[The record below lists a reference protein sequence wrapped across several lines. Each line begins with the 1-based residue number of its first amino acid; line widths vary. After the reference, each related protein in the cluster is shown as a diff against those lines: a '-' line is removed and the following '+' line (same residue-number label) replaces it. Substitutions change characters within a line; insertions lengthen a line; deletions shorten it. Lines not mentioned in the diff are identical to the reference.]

1 MYVLNIEIVIMVL
14 SCYNLM
20 SFSFLNRCQP
30 DPIKSVLL
38 VMFGWLVGLL
48 VGNAFFSETAGRT
61 FLIFFLK
68 LRDYKGRKVTGSD
81 FLKKILDL
89 EIFAKRS
96 PNYPKIRHFDIFLK
110 NGSNSFFG
118 FWSEVSTKYDLQF
131 VWNLFFRKIC
141 SLEIFVLEIVKKIA
155 QIEVFGYFLEFASF
169 AFLDFAHNDRWA
181 KCLVV
186 FLQFA
191 GPVNVFLFSLAI
203 FFPVTIFSVF
213 HCLSR

>member
-1 MYVLNIEIVIMVL
+1 
-14 SCYNLM
+14 M
-20 SFSFLNRCQP
+20 SLSFLNRCQP

-110 NGSNSFFG
+110 NGSNDFFY
-118 FWSEVSTKYDLQF
+118 FLPDVSTKSDLQF
-131 VWNLFFRKIC
+131 EWNLIFRKKLKIGDIWLR
-141 SLEIFVLEIVKKIA
+141 SRQKIA
-155 QIEVFGYFLEFASF
+155 QIEIFGHFLDFASVV
-169 AFLDFAHNDRWA
+169 FLDFAHNDRWA
-181 KCLVV
+181 WCLVL
-186 FLQFA
+186 FLQSA
-191 GPVNVFLFSLAI
+191 CPVNVFLF
-203 FFPVTIFSVF
+203 
-213 HCLSR
+213 